1 MRPLYKL
8 LKAKQGFFL
17 VDSMVSVLV
26 LAIGLA
32 ALAALFTQGIAY
44 MHKAATRE
52 KAVQVAAERLELLK
66 TLDGKTVAELDDMIA
81 TLNSNGKNV
90 VQPDKATTPNEK
102 FTTNIV
108 RSGNLTRLNTGTAS
122 TITADQYMYPV
133 SVTVT
138 WTSPAQES
146 FVMSTYVTT
155 SDTTD
160 T

>member
-1 MRPLYKL
+1 MKALYKL
-8 LKAKQGFFL
+8 LKAKQGFVL

-44 MHKAATRE
+44 MHKSATRE

-66 TLDGKTVAELDDMIA
+66 TADGKTVAELDDMIA

-102 FTTNIV
+102 FTANIV
-108 RSGNLTRLNTGTAS
+108 RSGNLTRLSTGTAS
-122 TITADQYMYPV
+122 TITADQYVYPV
-133 SVTVT
+133 SVTVA

-146 FVMSTYVTT
+146 FVMSTYVMT

>member
-1 MRPLYKL
+1 MKSLYKL

-108 RSGNLTRLNTGTAS
+108 RSGVR
-122 TITADQYMYPV
+122 TI
-133 SVTVT
+133 S
-138 WTSPAQES
+138 WTL
-146 FVMSTYVTT
+146 
-155 SDTTD
+155 
-160 T
+160 

>member
-1 MRPLYKL
+1 MKSIH
-8 LKAKQGFFL
+8 KMFKNKQGFFL
-17 VDSMVSVLV
+17 IDSMVSVLV
-26 LAIGLA
+26 LAIGLV
-32 ALAALFTQGIAY
+32 ALAALFTQGINY
-44 MHKAATRE
+44 MHKSATRE

-66 TLDGKTVAELDDMIA
+66 TVDGKTVAELDDMIA
-81 TLNSNGKNV
+81 TLNANGKNV
-90 VQPDKATTPNEK
+90 VQPDKTTTPGEK

-108 RSGNLTRLNTGTAS
+108 RSANLTQLASGTSS
-122 TITADQYMYPV
+122 TITADQYVYPV

-155 SDTTD
+155 SDTTN